1 MMVSQ
6 ISGVYIDRH
15 SSLPYYINL
24 KEGCEIID
32 VSPSTTRVDDN
43 YFDISYLDKGNIT
56 SDLRD
61 YEIIIAPVYYTL
73 NDMEGY
79 KYLNKFET
87 IQNDY
92 VDRFFVFLKKCLTL
106 EEKLLKERNEKIK
119 KVLTNQ

>member
-1 MMVSQ
+1 MVSQ
-6 ISGVYIDRH
+6 ISGVYIDRY
-15 SSLPYYINL
+15 SSLSYYLNL

-32 VSPSTTRVDDN
+32 VSPSTTMVDDN

-56 SDLRD
+56 TDLRD
-61 YEIIIAPVYYTL
+61 YEIIIAPAYHTL

-87 IQNDY
+87 IQNGY

-106 EEKLLKERNEKIK
+106 EEKLLKERNDKIK

>member
-1 MMVSQ
+1 MVSQ
-6 ISGVYIDRH
+6 ISGVYIDKY
-15 SSLPYYINL
+15 STIPYFFNI

-32 VSPSTTRVDDN
+32 ISPSVTMVDGD

-61 YEIIIAPVYYTL
+61 YEIIIAPVYHTL
-73 NDMEGY
+73 NHMEGY

-87 IQNDY
+87 TQNGY
-92 VDRFFVFLKKCLTL
+92 VDRFFVFIKKCLTL
-106 EEKLLKERNEKIK
+106 EENLLKERSEKIK